1 MLTVISLPADS
12 KLALLMHGEL
22 TGMFGK
28 MGLGLLRYSQQD
40 IVAIIDRTHTGED
53 VRQLTGIPRPVP
65 IVSSVE
71 EAIALGSETLVIAIA
86 PSGGILPDDYR
97 AEVIAALDA
106 GMSLVNG
113 LHEIMAESPDMASR
127 LKSGRFIWDVR
138 REPPN
143 LISGTGAA
151 AKLTNRRVLTV
162 GTDMAIGKMTASL
175 EMEKA
180 ALARGIGAK
189 FLASGQI
196 GICISGEGVP
206 LDGVRVDFA
215 SGSIEQM
222 ILRHADTALLL
233 IEGQG
238 SLLHPGSTAWLPLMR
253 GSQPTHLILCH
264 RAGQKV
270 LSRLT
275 EFPIP
280 HLKDVIAL
288 CESVSRAAGVFSEA
302 RVVGI
307 SLNCAH
313 LNDDEA
319 RRAVDEV
326 ASETN
331 LPTTDPIRFGAEILL
346 EAIAPCRFS
355 PMRAS
360 MSPQTFPG
368 WHPVRMESI

>member
-1 MLTVISLPADS
+1 
-12 KLALLMHGEL
+12 
-22 TGMFGK
+22 
-28 MGLGLLRYSQQD
+28 
-40 IVAIIDRTHTGED
+40 
-53 VRQLTGIPRPVP
+53 
-65 IVSSVE
+65 
-71 EAIALGSETLVIAIA
+71 
-86 PSGGILPDDYR
+86 
-97 AEVIAALDA
+97 
-106 GMSLVNG
+106 
-113 LHEIMAESPDMASR
+113 
-127 LKSGRFIWDVR
+127 
-138 REPPN
+138 
-143 LISGTGAA
+143 
-151 AKLTNRRVLTV
+151 
-162 GTDMAIGKMTASL
+162 
-175 EMEKA
+175 MEKA
-180 ALARGIGAK
+180 ALARGIRAK

-215 SGSIEQM
+215 SGSIEQLV
-222 ILRHADTALLL
+222 LRHADTALLL

-280 HLKDVIAL
+280 PLKDVIAL
-288 CESVSRAAGVFSEA
+288 YESVSRAAGVFSGA

-313 LNDDEA
+313 LNEDEA

-346 EAIAPCRFS
+346 GAILPGRF
-355 PMRAS
+355 
-360 MSPQTFPG
+360 
-368 WHPVRMESI
+368 